1 MALDPSS
8 TRGIRCPSVA
18 NWFFQHCAAQG
29 LDQRSVRS
37 HDSDSPPLWTGALN
51 PDPANSRG
59 LAGEAELPDVEERI
73 FQQTGPDTSVDSK
86 MDEVALEKWWV
97 LELLNASEQT
107 FQTGMPDL
115 LDDPADES
123 TLPETGAQ
131 TSRISCR
138 RGQH

>member
-1 MALDPSS
+1 MTVTARLM
-8 TRGIRCPSVA
+8 
-18 NWFFQHCAAQG
+18 
-29 LDQRSVRS
+29 
-37 HDSDSPPLWTGALN
+37 WTGAPN

-115 LDDPADES
+115 LDDPADVKSDLSEES